1 MNRHALILGLLIS
14 VSLHTWYLWP
24 AVKQVLKET
33 PTKQEVVALAVR
45 EIPQEPEPKP
55 VPAPKVAKPKP
66 PVQETQTPPK
76 PPTPVA
82 APEPPQQVAQEPP
95 PPPAVQPQP
104 EPAQEMEQEPQPVE
118 PPPPP
123 PPPAQ
128 MMKPAA
134 QPVEQTPPQQAPEPI
149 PQPAEEM
156 EPEPQAEPQPVE
168 QAPPPPPPP
177 QAAPTRLA
185 SKYKRELEQLEL
197 QKSALAQMAPQ
208 PIAPQQVAP
217 QPIAPQQ
224 IAPQPMAEIVKPA
237 KSDLP
242 PGGMFRSNLKNVD
255 YSLQPVARIAWGTPQ
270 EAVSAI
276 DMGRMALVL
285 VDGTGRVT
293 GSVVGNSGRWER
305 GGPPSSMGTYSN
317 QVRVV
322 DHVSAFAGFASMAQR
337 GEHLA
342 VLIPVGLERRIQRA
356 MDSSS
361 RSNGLA
367 RHEVA
372 ACFGRLI
379 TDQTGLDFQIERVE
393 RRVTQ

>member
-1 MNRHALILGLLIS
+1 
-14 VSLHTWYLWP
+14 
-24 AVKQVLKET
+24 
-33 PTKQEVVALAVR
+33 
-45 EIPQEPEPKP
+45 
-55 VPAPKVAKPKP
+55 
-66 PVQETQTPPK
+66 
-76 PPTPVA
+76 
-82 APEPPQQVAQEPP
+82 
-95 PPPAVQPQP
+95 
-104 EPAQEMEQEPQPVE
+104 
-118 PPPPP
+118 
-123 PPPAQ
+123 
-128 MMKPAA
+128 
-134 QPVEQTPPQQAPEPI
+134 
-149 PQPAEEM
+149 
-156 EPEPQAEPQPVE
+156 
-168 QAPPPPPPP
+168 
-177 QAAPTRLA
+177 
-185 SKYKRELEQLEL
+185 
-197 QKSALAQMAPQ
+197 MAPQ
-208 PIAPQQVAP
+208 PIAPQQVTP

-356 MDSSS
+356 MDTSS

>member
-24 AVKQVLKET
+24 AVKQVMKET
-33 PTKQEVVALAVR
+33 PTKQQVVALAVR

-66 PVQETQTPPK
+66 PVQETPTPPK

-82 APEPPQQVAQEPP
+82 APEPPQQVEQEPP
-95 PPPAVQPQP
+95 PAAQPQP
-104 EPAQEMEQEPQPVE
+104 EPAQEIEPEPQPVE

-208 PIAPQQVAP
+208 
-217 QPIAPQQ
+217 Q

-305 GGPPSSMGTYSN
+305 SGPPSSMGTYSN

-342 VLIPVGLERRIQRA
+342 VLVPVGLERRIQRA
-356 MDSSS
+356 MDTSS

>member
-1 MNRHALILGLLIS
+1 
-14 VSLHTWYLWP
+14 
-24 AVKQVLKET
+24 
-33 PTKQEVVALAVR
+33 
-45 EIPQEPEPKP
+45 
-55 VPAPKVAKPKP
+55 
-66 PVQETQTPPK
+66 
-76 PPTPVA
+76 
-82 APEPPQQVAQEPP
+82 
-95 PPPAVQPQP
+95 
-104 EPAQEMEQEPQPVE
+104 MEL
-118 PPPPP
+118 
-123 PPPAQ
+123 
-128 MMKPAA
+128 
-134 QPVEQTPPQQAPEPI
+134 EQ
-149 PQPAEEM
+149 
-156 EPEPQAEPQPVE
+156 EPQPVE

-305 GGPPSSMGTYSN
+305 SGPPSSMGTYSN

-342 VLIPVGLERRIQRA
+342 VLVPVGLERRIQRA